1 MANTT
6 VKDFYN
12 SLTGASKDIFAS
24 VVNEMQSSA
33 PADKIERLTV
43 FLNQLKMEID
53 AINKR
58 RQAIGSQL
66 NNIETLLKDLEKYQ
80 ETNNGLE
87 LQLFHGSIVS
97 LINQFKSEIASLKPE
112 NKLQKKFDVTRKR
125 EALLQRQK
133 LAVHL
138 AGGVL
143 DRKSFDAKVTKSDS
157 KAPERT
163 DPFFSVGGNE
173 DEE

>member
-33 PADKIERLTV
+33 PEDKIERLTV
-43 FLNQLKMEID
+43 FLNQLKLEID

-66 NNIETLLKDLEKYQ
+66 NNIETLLKDLERYQ

-87 LQLFHGSIVS
+87 LQLFHGSLIS
-97 LINQFKSEIASLKPE
+97 LINQFKGEISSLKPE
-112 NKLQKKFDVTRKR
+112 NKLQKKFDVARKR

-143 DRKSFDAKVTKSDS
+143 DRKLFVTKNIKSDS

-163 DPFFSVGGNE
+163 DPFFSVGDNE